1 MASQTELKALT
12 MLRSIQLTHD
22 METRHLRKLASMAQ
36 EVQFEKDELIY
47 RRGDRGRAVYLIQEG
62 EVVIEMIAAGHGRIV
77 LNTLQ
82 AGQFFG
88 WSSLFP
94 FERKMAWTRATKPTQ
109 ALAFDAGQLLQA
121 CRTDHGFEYA
131 LTRRAGRD
139 LTERITAARRQ
150 LSGSEVV

>member
-1 MASQTELKALT
+1 MAWQTELKALT

-36 EVQFEKDELIY
+36 EVHFEKDEFIY
-47 RRGDRGRAVYLIQEG
+47 RRGERGRAVYLIQEG
-62 EVVIEMIAAGHGRIV
+62 EVVIEMMSTGQGRIV

-82 AGQFFG
+82 PGQFFG

-109 ALAFDAGQLLQA
+109 TLAFDAGQILQA
-121 CRTDHGFEYA
+121 CRADHGFEYA

-139 LTERITAARRQ
+139 LTERIAAVRRQ
-150 LSGSEVV
+150 LSGSEAL